1 MWQLESQSYAYIN
14 GHYFLCVG
22 SETKM
27 DQISFQITRDVENE
41 DPTSWVDQEML
52 DTIFIFAYKG
62 SLDHVF
68 IEVGPFSYWRFFLRK
83 KIRDCVVNMI
93 DVPFLLMNYCSPR

>member
-22 SETKM
+22 SETKI

-41 DPTSWVDQEML
+41 DPTSWVDQETL
-52 DTIFIFAYKG
+52 DTIFIFADKW

-68 IEVGPFSYWRFFLRK
+68 IEVGPFFVLEVLSSEEDKRLYSK
-83 KIRDCVVNMI
+83 YD
-93 DVPFLLMNYCSPR
+93 